1 MTSMAPPA
9 VPLSSAHSTPTPQT
23 PTSDERLGAHL
34 RGLRKARGLT
44 LTQLA
49 EAAELSHPFLSQLE
63 RGLARPSMA
72 SLERLAR
79 ALGTSRV
86 ELIAGSEPPRA
97 DADAQPSFVAAGEGV
112 TGPYA
117 EGTARLLAEGPRR
130 FEPLEF
136 SGSNAQ
142 PGDHYVHDEDEFLTV
157 LEGSIVISF
166 GAFGERTLH
175 IGDSV
180 YCRSGTPHRWHSPDG
195 SPYRLLIVKE
205 VVHGDGADDP
215 TDV

>member
-9 VPLSSAHSTPTPQT
+9 PLPPAEST
-23 PTSDERLGAHL
+23 DERLGAHL

-49 EAAELSHPFLSQLE
+49 EAADLSHPFLSQLE

-97 DADAQPSFVAAGEGV
+97 EQDCRPSFVAAGEGV
-112 TGPYA
+112 IGPYA

-136 SGSNAQ
+136 TGSNSA

-157 LEGSIVISF
+157 LEGAIVISF
-166 GAFGERTLH
+166 GPFGERTLTK
-175 IGDSV
+175 GDSV

-195 SPYRLLIVKE
+195 STYRLLIVKE
-205 VVHGDGADDP
+205 VVHGDGAE
-215 TDV
+215 V

>member
-1 MTSMAPPA
+1 MTTMAPVIPA
-9 VPLSSAHSTPTPQT
+9 EHTPTG
-23 PTSDERLGAHL
+23 DERLGAHL

-49 EAAELSHPFLSQLE
+49 EAATLSHPFLSQLE

-86 ELIAGSEPPRA
+86 ELIAASEQPRTDQ
-97 DADAQPSFVAAGEGV
+97 DARPSFVGADEGFV
-112 TGPYA
+112 GPYA

-136 SGSNAQ
+136 SGANAA
-142 PGDHYVHDEDEFLTV
+142 PGDHYVHEEDEFLTV
-157 LEGSIVISF
+157 LEGSVVISF
-166 GAFGERTLH
+166 GSYGERTLH
-175 IGDSV
+175 VGDSV
-180 YCRSGTPHRWHSPDG
+180 YCRSGTPHRWHSPG
-195 SPYRLLIVKE
+195 GVPYRLLIVKE
-205 VVHGDGADDP
+205 RVHGGGADDAREGES
-215 TDV
+215 

>member
-1 MTSMAPPA
+1 MTTMAPA
-9 VPLSSAHSTPTPQT
+9 TSVDDTPTG
-23 PTSDERLGAHL
+23 DERLGARV
-34 RGLRKARGLT
+34 RGQRKARGLT

-49 EAAELSHPFLSQLE
+49 EAAALSHPFLSQLE

-86 ELIAGSEPPRA
+86 ELIAASEPPRSDS
-97 DADAQPSFVAAGEGV
+97 DARPSVVRATEGLV
-112 TGPYA
+112 GPYA
-117 EGTARLLAEGPRR
+117 EGSARLLAEGPRR

-136 SGSNAQ
+136 TGSNAV
-142 PGDHYVHDEDEFLTV
+142 PGDHYIPEEDEFLTV
-157 LEGSIVISF
+157 LEGTIVVSF
-166 GAFGERTLH
+166 GPFGERRLTV
-175 IGDSV
+175 GDSV

-205 VVHGDGADDP
+205 LVHGSVDDMP
-215 TDV
+215 QGDR

>member
-1 MTSMAPPA
+1 MTTMAPATPVGDA
-9 VPLSSAHSTPTPQT
+9 STA
-23 PTSDERLGAHL
+23 DERLGARV

-44 LTQLA
+44 LMQLA
-49 EAAELSHPFLSQLE
+49 EAATLSHPFLSQLE

-86 ELIAGSEPPRA
+86 ELIAASEPPRSDQDARPSVVTA
-97 DADAQPSFVAAGEGV
+97 DEGFI
-112 TGPYA
+112 GPYA
-117 EGTARLLAEGPRR
+117 EGEARLLADGPRR

-136 SGSNAQ
+136 TGSNGE

-166 GAFGERTLH
+166 GEYGERSLNV
-175 IGDSV
+175 GDSV
-180 YCRSGTPHRWHSPDG
+180 YCRSGTPHRWHSPG
-195 SPYRLLIVKE
+195 GARYRLLIVKE
-205 VVHGDGADDP
+205 LVHGSGADDASEGES
-215 TDV
+215 

>member
-1 MTSMAPPA
+1 MTSMAPAIPA
-9 VPLSSAHSTPTPQT
+9 

-86 ELIAGSEPPRA
+86 ELIAGSEPPRHDH
-97 DADAQPSFVAAGEGV
+97 DAEPSFVLAGDGV
-112 TGPYA
+112 VGPFA
-117 EGTARLLAEGPRR
+117 EGTARLLVEGPRR
-130 FEPLEF
+130 FEPMEF
-136 SGSNAQ
+136 TGANAE
-142 PGDHYVHDEDEFLTV
+142 PGDHYVHAEDEFLTV
-157 LEGSIVISF
+157 LEGSIVVSF
-166 GAFGERTLH
+166 GPFGERTMVV
-175 IGDSV
+175 GDSV
-180 YCRSGTPHRWHSPDG
+180 YCRFGVPHRWHSPDG
-195 SPYRLLIVKE
+195 TPYRLLIVKE
-205 VVHGDGADDP
+205 TVHGGAEEP
-215 TDV
+215 IEGET

>member
-1 MTSMAPPA
+1 MTSMAPPLIP
-9 VPLSSAHSTPTPQT
+9 VT

-97 DADAQPSFVAAGEGV
+97 DHDAQPSFVAAGEGV
-112 TGPYA
+112 IGPYA

-136 SGSNAQ
+136 TGANAE

-157 LEGSIVISF
+157 LEGAIVISF
-166 GAFGERTLH
+166 GPFGERTLQV
-175 IGDSV
+175 GDSV

-195 SPYRLLIVKE
+195 STYRLLIVKE
-205 VVHGDGADDP
+205 VVHGGGDEASDP
-215 TDV
+215 DA

>member
-1 MTSMAPPA
+1 MTTMAPA
-9 VPLSSAHSTPTPQT
+9 TSVDDSPTG
-23 PTSDERLGAHL
+23 DERLGARV

-49 EAAELSHPFLSQLE
+49 EAAALSHPFLSQLE

-86 ELIAGSEPPRA
+86 ELIAASEPRRA
-97 DADAQPSFVAAGEGV
+97 DADAEPSFVLADEGAI
-112 TGPYA
+112 GPYA
-117 EGTARLLAEGPRR
+117 EGTARLLADGPRR

-136 SGSNAQ
+136 SGSNAV
-142 PGDHYVHDEDEFLTV
+142 PGDHYIHEEDEFLTV
-157 LEGSIVISF
+157 LEGTIVISF
-166 GAFGERTLH
+166 GPFGERRLTV
-175 IGDSV
+175 GDSV

-205 VVHGDGADDP
+205 LVHGSVDDGSQGD
-215 TDV
+215 T

>member
-1 MTSMAPPA
+1 MTTMAPAIP
-9 VPLSSAHSTPTPQT
+9 VDDPPTG
-23 PTSDERLGAHL
+23 DERLGAHL

-49 EAAELSHPFLSQLE
+49 EAATLSHPFLSQLE

-86 ELIAGSEPPRA
+86 ELIAASEPPRT
-97 DADAQPSFVAAGEGV
+97 DPDTRPSFVGAADGV
-112 TGPYA
+112 IGPYA
-117 EGTARLLAEGPRR
+117 EGTARVLVTGPRR

-136 SGSNAQ
+136 SGANAV
-142 PGDHYVHDEDEFLTV
+142 PGDHYVHEEDEFLTV

-166 GAFGERTLH
+166 GLYGERTLH
-175 IGDSV
+175 VGDSV
-180 YCRSGTPHRWHSPDG
+180 YCRSGTPHRWHSPG
-195 SPYRLLIVKE
+195 GVPYRLLIVKDL
-205 VVHGDGADDP
+205 VHGGGADDASEGE
-215 TDV
+215 T

>member
-1 MTSMAPPA
+1 MTFMAPPA
-9 VPLSSAHSTPTPQT
+9 PLPPTRS
-23 PTSDERLGAHL
+23 SDERLGAHL
-34 RGLRKARGLT
+34 RSLRKARGLT

-49 EAAELSHPFLSQLE
+49 EAADLSHPFLSQLE

-97 DADAQPSFVAAGEGV
+97 GQDSRPSFVAAGEGV
-112 TGPYA
+112 VGPYA

-136 SGSNAQ
+136 TGSNDA
-142 PGDHYVHDEDEFLTV
+142 PGDHYVHAEDEFVTV
-157 LEGSIVISF
+157 LEGSVVISF
-166 GAFGERTLH
+166 GPFGERTLTV
-175 IGDSV
+175 GDSV

-195 SPYRLLIVKE
+195 STYRLLIVKE

-215 TDV
+215 ADV

>member
-1 MTSMAPPA
+1 MTTMAPAIPA
-9 VPLSSAHSTPTPQT
+9 S

-34 RGLRKARGLT
+34 RSLRKARGLT

-49 EAAELSHPFLSQLE
+49 EAATLSHPFLSQLE

-86 ELIAGSEPPRA
+86 QLIAGSEPPQA
-97 DADAQPSFVAAGEGV
+97 DHDAEPSFVGAEDGV
-112 TGPYA
+112 VGPYA
-117 EGTARLLAEGPRR
+117 EGTARVLVEGPRR

-136 SGSNAQ
+136 TGSNAE
-142 PGDHYVHDEDEFLTV
+142 PGDHYVHEEDEFLTV

-166 GAFGERTLH
+166 GPFGERTLGV
-175 IGDSV
+175 GDSV

-195 SPYRLLIVKE
+195 TAYRLLIVKDI
-205 VVHGDGADDP
+205 VHGGREDPSDGDA
-215 TDV
+215 

>member
-1 MTSMAPPA
+1 MTTMAPAIDVDDAPRG
-9 VPLSSAHSTPTPQT
+9 
-23 PTSDERLGAHL
+23 DELLGAHL

-49 EAAELSHPFLSQLE
+49 EAATLSHPFLSQLE

-86 ELIAGSEPPRA
+86 ELIAASEPPRTDQ
-97 DADAQPSFVAAGEGV
+97 DARPSFVAADDGV
-112 TGPYA
+112 VGPYA
-117 EGTARLLAEGPRR
+117 EGTARLLATGPRR

-136 SGSNAQ
+136 TGSNAE
-142 PGDHYVHDEDEFLTV
+142 PGDHYVHEEDEFLTV
-157 LEGSIVISF
+157 LEGTIVISF
-166 GAFGERTLH
+166 GAYGERTLRV
-175 IGDSV
+175 GDSV

-195 SPYRLLIVKE
+195 TTYRLLIVKDI
-205 VVHGDGADDP
+205 VHGGAVEDRSGAGA
-215 TDV
+215 

>member
-1 MTSMAPPA
+1 MTTMAPA
-9 VPLSSAHSTPTPQT
+9 TSVDRSPTG
-23 PTSDERLGAHL
+23 DERLGARV

-49 EAAELSHPFLSQLE
+49 EAAALSHPFLSQLE

-86 ELIAGSEPPRA
+86 ELIAASEPPRTDQDVRPSVVLA
-97 DADAQPSFVAAGEGV
+97 DEGLI
-112 TGPYA
+112 GPYA
-117 EGTARLLAEGPRR
+117 EGSARLLAAGPRR

-136 SGSNAQ
+136 RGANAE
-142 PGDHYVHDEDEFLTV
+142 PGDHYVHEEDEFLTV
-157 LEGSIVISF
+157 LEGTIVISL
-166 GAFGERTLH
+166 GPFGERRLSV
-175 IGDSV
+175 GDSV

-195 SPYRLLIVKE
+195 EPYRLLIVKE
-205 VVHGDGADDP
+205 LVHGSTTDAVDDTAP
-215 TDV
+215 GVS

>member
-1 MTSMAPPA
+1 MTTMAP
-9 VPLSSAHSTPTPQT
+9 VMDTPS
-23 PTSDERLGAHL
+23 SDERLGAHL

-49 EAAELSHPFLSQLE
+49 EAATLSHPFLSQLE

-86 ELIAGSEPPRA
+86 ELLAGSEPPRA
-97 DADAQPSFVAAGEGV
+97 DHDCEPSFVAADEGV
-112 TGPYA
+112 IGPYA

-136 SGSNAQ
+136 TGSNSA
-142 PGDHYVHDEDEFLTV
+142 PGDHYVHEEDEFLTV

-166 GAFGERTLH
+166 GGVGGFGERTLRV
-175 IGDSV
+175 GDSV

-195 SPYRLLIVKE
+195 STYRLLIVKE
-205 VVHGDGADDP
+205 LVHGGGADDAVEQE
-215 TDV
+215 DA

>member
-1 MTSMAPPA
+1 MTTMAP
-9 VPLSSAHSTPTPQT
+9 VMDTPS
-23 PTSDERLGAHL
+23 SDERLGAHL

-49 EAAELSHPFLSQLE
+49 EAATLSHPFLSQLE

-86 ELIAGSEPPRA
+86 ELLAGSEPPRA
-97 DADAQPSFVAAGEGV
+97 DYEAEPSFVAADEGV
-112 TGPYA
+112 IGPYA

-136 SGSNAQ
+136 TGSNPT
-142 PGDHYVHDEDEFLTV
+142 PGDHYVHEEDEFLTV

-166 GAFGERTLH
+166 GGFGERTLRV
-175 IGDSV
+175 GDSV

-195 SPYRLLIVKE
+195 STYRLLIVKE
-205 VVHGDGADDP
+205 LVHGGGADDAVEQE
-215 TDV
+215 DA

>member
-1 MTSMAPPA
+1 MTSMA
-9 VPLSSAHSTPTPQT
+9 SATPVS

-34 RGLRKARGLT
+34 RSLRKARGLT
-44 LTQLA
+44 LMQLA
-49 EAAELSHPFLSQLE
+49 EAATLSHPFLSQLE

-86 ELIAGSEPPRA
+86 QLIAGSEPPRA
-97 DADAQPSFVAAGEGV
+97 DHDPEPSFVGADEGV
-112 TGPYA
+112 IGPYA
-117 EGTARLLAEGPRR
+117 EGTARVLVTGPRR

-136 SGSNAQ
+136 TGSNAE

-166 GAFGERTLH
+166 GAFGERTLVV
-175 IGDSV
+175 GDSV

-195 SPYRLLIVKE
+195 TTYRLLIVKDI
-205 VVHGDGADDP
+205 VHADGGDAPDGDA
-215 TDV
+215 